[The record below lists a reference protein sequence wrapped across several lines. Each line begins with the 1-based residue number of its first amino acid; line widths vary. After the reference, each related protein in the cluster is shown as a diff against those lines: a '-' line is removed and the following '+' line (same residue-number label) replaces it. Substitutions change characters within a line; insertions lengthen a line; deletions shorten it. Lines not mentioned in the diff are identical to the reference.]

1 MSAVASKLAWPNDPS
16 LSLSKK
22 ESADRCRVDIFRGG
36 AVVSVDTDDF
46 AEFARYTR
54 RWNIDLQST
63 ECGNSRTKCFGICTS
78 SVQLALTEHVPGYCC
93 QGDVPK
99 GTVTLWAPIDP
110 SRLVIHHGHNVDPLD
125 VIVTRSGESFD
136 VVNRLGSP
144 LLTVAISEVLL
155 DRYAAVLWDKPHQV
169 GRAADRLHFSSMIA
183 RSAFVDICQNF
194 LHDVR
199 CDPNVLAN
207 PQCASLMEEKLL
219 EKLML
224 GGAPEPRYTSPP
236 YRHHVARRAYQYMQ
250 ERIGESLSIRELC
263 SVSRA
268 SYGTLEK
275 GFRETYGMSP
285 LAYLR
290 VRRLVLARREL
301 RQPNQ
306 QTTVTGV
313 AIQCGFLEL
322 GRFSVQ
328 YRERFGE
335 TPSETLHKARGEPLF
350 LIKGGVGQSYS
361 TGGQDGA
368 CSGDFVFPL
377 STKGARNVGRV

>member
-1 MSAVASKLAWPNDPS
+1 MSAVASKLAWPDDPP
-16 LSLSKK
+16 LSLTKK
-22 ESADRCRVDIFRGG
+22 KSGDRCRIDIFRGG
-36 AVVSVDTDDF
+36 AVVSVDTGDF
-46 AEFARYTR
+46 AEFARYAR

-63 ECGNSRTKCFGICTS
+63 ECRNSRIKCFGICTP
-78 SVQLALTEHVPGYCC
+78 SVQLAFTEHVPGYCC

-99 GTVTLWAPIDP
+99 GTATLWAPIDP
-110 SRLVIHHGHNVDPLD
+110 SRLIIHHGHSVDTLD
-125 VIVTRSGESFD
+125 MIVTRSGQGFE

-144 LLTVAISEVLL
+144 LLTVAISETFL
-155 DRYAAVLWDKPHQV
+155 DRYAAVLWDNPHQV

-183 RSAFVDICQNF
+183 RRAFVDTCQCF

-199 CDPNVLAN
+199 CHPEVLAN
-207 PQCASLMEEKLL
+207 PRSASLMEENLL
-219 EKLML
+219 EKLLL

-250 ERIGESLSIRELC
+250 ERIGESLSIRDLC
-263 SVSRA
+263 SVTRA

-290 VRRLVLARREL
+290 ALRLFRARTEL
-301 RQPNQ
+301 RQPNPE
-306 QTTVTGV
+306 TTVTGV

-350 LIKGGVGQSYS
+350 LIKGGVGQSHS
-361 TGGQDGA
+361 TGGQNGA
-368 CSGDFVFPL
+368 CPGDFMFPL
-377 STKGARNVGRV
+377 SIMEARNVRRV